1 MAGKGGSM
9 ATTEFTKEMVD
20 LLTKIKKDLR
30 EKYDISIAFADPLL
44 LDKLAELRNLKD
56 PLLQSM
62 IRYLMALAGGGWTA
76 KYEGT
81 VVEEPPQPTR
91 IEPTLK
97 GAKKLFGLYRG
108 HSGEISKINTDSD
121 NEVPAAMETAAPE
134 KKKPTRYYRG
144 QPIYD

>member
-1 MAGKGGSM
+1 M

-20 LLTKIKKDLR
+20 LLTKIKKHLR
-30 EKYDISIAFADPLL
+30 DKYDISIAFADPLL
-44 LDKLAELRNLKD
+44 LDKLAELRDIKD
-56 PLLQSM
+56 PLLQGM
-62 IRYLMALAGGGWTA
+62 IRYLMALAGGDWPT

-81 VVEEPPQPTR
+81 RNQEQPQPPK
-91 IEPTLK
+91 IEPALK

-108 HSGEISKINTDSD
+108 HSGDLSKTDAESGSED
-121 NEVPAAMETAAPE
+121 AATESPEPE